1 MEECKKLLFTL
12 PTHLKPRMFGTRFIL
27 KSPQILMNK
36 EVISSALEKV
46 KYPGFSRDIVSFGLV
61 QGVAFEN
68 GVASVSIE
76 VTNADP
82 TVPTQIKRSIE
93 DTLAL
98 VDGIDEVQVAVVV

>member
-1 MEECKKLLFTL
+1 MT
-12 PTHLKPRMFGTRFIL
+12 
-27 KSPQILMNK
+27 K
-36 EVISSALEKV
+36 EAITSALEKV

-82 TVPTQIKRSIE
+82 TVPTQMVMFLPMVPASFC
-93 DTLAL
+93 TF
-98 VDGIDEVQVAVVV
+98 G